1 VISNEK
7 IISGSADQTIKIWE
21 VVLKTLEGHTD
32 EVYDVIQLS
41 NEKIASCSNN
51 VQIKIWNHN
60 DGECIETIE
69 TGKMILYLHNF
80 SENKVQC
87 NYVY

>member
-1 VISNEK
+1 MISNEK

-41 NEKIASCSNN
+41 NEKIASCSIN
-51 VQIKIWNHN
+51 VQNL
-60 DGECIETIE
+60 EP
-69 TGKMILYLHNF
+69 
-80 SENKVQC
+80 
-87 NYVY
+87 